1 MAAPRL
7 AISSSIWIK
16 TPPTA
21 GSLYDITS
29 LISVAGVI
37 GYPAKNRQPAASAPS
52 TMASLPCRRSWR
64 PGGLFAVK
72 LGPLFLVE
80 RQTLQGIS
88 VRGVPD
94 YELCYLFGD
103 SSVPAGP
110 FLSCTLMAK
119 SGQWSSH
126 QPHPVHSSESMRVG
140 APSSS
145 SRMHPRGQKAAQIP
159 QDLHQSR
166 NTSIL

>member
-1 MAAPRL
+1 M
-7 AISSSIWIK
+7 K
-16 TPPTA
+16 TPSTA

-29 LISVAGVI
+29 LISVAGVM
-37 GYPAKNRQPAASAPS
+37 GYPAKKRQPAASAPS
-52 TMASLPCRRSWR
+52 TMASLPCKRSWR

-72 LGPLFLVE
+72 LGPLFLIE
-80 RQTLQGIS
+80 RQTFQGIS
-88 VRGVPD
+88 VRGVPN
-94 YELCYLFGD
+94 YELCNLLAD
-103 SSVPAGP
+103 SSDPAEP
-110 FLSCTLMAK
+110 FFSRTLMAK

-126 QPHPVHSSESMRVG
+126 QPHPVHWSEFMRVG

-166 NTSIL
+166 NTSIS